1 MTTFFNSRPAEKA
14 NLLLVDEDRFVAN
27 ILKQTLS
34 ADFNVKVVSNGIEAM
49 HWLEQ
54 GTTPELMIT
63 ELGMSHLDGHELI
76 RLVRG
81 SSLFNQLPI
90 MVLSERDDSSTRI
103 ECLESGA
110 DGYVV
115 KPFNPLEVKA
125 KVRAILRRA
134 QAQPQSNVVMA

>member
-63 ELGMSHLDGHELI
+63 ELGMAHLNGHELI

-90 MVLSERDDSSTRI
+90 MVLSERDDSGTRI

>member
-63 ELGMSHLDGHELI
+63 ELGMAHLNGHELI

-90 MVLSERDDSSTRI
+90 MVLSERDDSGTRI

-134 QAQPQSNVVMA
+134 QAQPQTNVVMA